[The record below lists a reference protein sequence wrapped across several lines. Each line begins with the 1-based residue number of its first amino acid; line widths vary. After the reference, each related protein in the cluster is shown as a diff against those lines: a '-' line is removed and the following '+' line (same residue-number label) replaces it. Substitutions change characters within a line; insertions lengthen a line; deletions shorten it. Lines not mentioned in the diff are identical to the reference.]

1 MLSWHNVEESG
12 LWLPTSCRGFNHSQC
27 NRICKAFIIV
37 PPLHVTHTCIHKPHT
52 YTTHTYTHTYIHHTY
67 THTYTTQPIC
77 SSETALRSQQ
87 HHHTIT
93 TTTATLSPSLGASPP
108 SIHYT
113 HINHTLVPSTSQE
126 QYGKLVHSGTAL
138 APEYSRLS
146 HSQTLPA
153 KPVTLLHPPTP
164 QGHLCSHCSARQAAT
179 MPHLHHLTGQIS
191 YLSSSPS
198 SHPYLSSSPSSHP
211 HLPPSHTIV
220 TSYLP
225 GTHQT
230 PPLRLVSRSQSAEES
245 SPMAFQ
251 SSHTTEETQF
261 NSHDIMSPTLL

>member
-1 MLSWHNVEESG
+1 M
-12 LWLPTSCRGFNHSQC
+12 LPTRAYINH
-27 NRICKAFIIV
+27 I
-37 PPLHVTHTCIHKPHT
+37 HTH
-52 YTTHTYTHTYIHHTY
+52 HTYTHTYTPHIHTHHTY

-93 TTTATLSPSLGASPP
+93 TTTATLPPSLSASPP

-126 QYGKLVHSGTAL
+126 HYGKLVHSGTAL

-146 HSQTLPA
+146 HSQTLPT

-191 YLSSSPS
+191 
-198 SHPYLSSSPSSHP
+198 YLSSSPSSHP

>member
-1 MLSWHNVEESG
+1 M
-12 LWLPTSCRGFNHSQC
+12 
-27 NRICKAFIIV
+27 
-37 PPLHVTHTCIHKPHT
+37 
-52 YTTHTYTHTYIHHTY
+52 
-67 THTYTTQPIC
+67 
-77 SSETALRSQQ
+77 RSQQ
-87 HHHTIT
+87 HHAT
-93 TTTATLSPSLGASPP
+93 TTTTTTLPPSLGTSPP

-113 HINHTLVPSTSQE
+113 HINHTLIPSTSQE
-126 QYGKLVHSGTAL
+126 QYGKLMHSGTTV
-138 APEYSRLS
+138 APEYSRLN

-179 MPHLHHLTGQIS
+179 LPHLHHMTGQIS
-191 YLSSSPS
+191 
-198 SHPYLSSSPSSHP
+198 YLSSSPSSHP

-245 SPMAFQ
+245 SPTAFQ
-251 SSHTTEETQF
+251 SNHTTEDTRF
-261 NSHDIMSPTLL
+261 YSRGTLSPTLL